1 MATRNLLFEI
11 GTEEIPARFMP
22 KALCDLKAYAAEEF
36 EAQHI
41 AHGEI
46 TTECTPRRLVLFVK
60 DVEEAQQDSVE
71 SFRGP
76 AVKVAFDEAGNA
88 TRAAE
93 GFARGKGLT
102 VDQLKR
108 VDVNGTEYLFAEV
121 STKGKN
127 AEEVLPAMLQTIINK
142 MSFGKSMYWA
152 DPTVRFARPV
162 RWIVALFGETVLPV
176 SFGKVTSSRTSCGHR
191 FMGASEIT
199 LKCACDYAK
208 AMEDNYV
215 VTDPKKREQMILD
228 GIHKIERELG
238 AKVEVDPDLLEEVV
252 FINEYPVPF
261 YGSFDKEFLEIPQ
274 EVLILSMAKNQR
286 YFPVQDANGKLMP
299 YFIGVSNNRAQDMQV
314 VREGNERVLRA
325 RLYDAAFFWKEDLQ
339 KSIDA
344 MALELKNV
352 TYQKQLGSVYE
363 KVERVRKLAVKLADI
378 TGHKELEADVD
389 RAAALAKFDVVS
401 SMVYEFADVQGVM
414 AREYAKKAGEKEAVA
429 VALYEQYLPAFAG
442 DALPK
447 GLIGA
452 ILGLAERADTIAAIF
467 KIGLEPTSS
476 QDPYGLRRAAR
487 CINEILWGLEL
498 DIDIEQLIKEAAAP
512 LALDEATLAKISEFL
527 RSRLLVQLKEKGL
540 SHEATMLA
548 MQTIPQRPLQAYR
561 MANALQ
567 KIACE
572 EWFAELITA
581 AVRVKNILAKAEGEN
596 IPASVREDK
605 LVCDAEREL
614 AKALDNLTAPA
625 QEAIKACDWGRLA
638 QLLSQLAPVIA
649 KFFEDV
655 LVMDKDADIR
665 ANRLALL
672 AKCQNFFMLIG
683 DFSLLK

>member
-22 KALCDLKAYAAEEF
+22 KALSDLKAYAAEEF

-93 GFARGKGLT
+93 GFAKGKGLT

-108 VDVNGTEYLFAEV
+108 VNVNGAEYLFAEV
-121 STKGKN
+121 STKGKTS
-127 AEEVLPAMLQTIINK
+127 EEILPTILQTIINK

-162 RWIVALFGETVLPV
+162 RWLVALFGDKVLPV
-176 SFGKVTSSRTSCGHR
+176 TFGKITSGRVSWGHR
-191 FMGASEIT
+191 FMGAREIS
-199 LKCACDYAK
+199 LEDADSYAK
-208 AMEDNYV
+208 AMEENCV
-215 VTDPKKREQMILD
+215 VTDPKVREKMILD
-228 GIHKIERELG
+228 GIHTIEKELG

-252 FINEYPVPF
+252 FLNEYPVPF
-261 YGSFDKEFLEIPQ
+261 YGSFDNSFLEIPQ

-299 YFIGVSNNRAQDMQV
+299 YFIGVSNNRAKDMSV

-325 RLYDAAFFWKEDLQ
+325 RLYDAAFFWKEDLA

-344 MALELKNV
+344 FAEELKNV
-352 TYQKQLGSVYE
+352 TYQKQLGTVYE
-363 KVERVRKLAVKLADI
+363 KVSRVRDLAVKLAKV
-378 TGHKELEADVD
+378 TGNEALETDVA
-389 RAAALAKFDVVS
+389 RAATLAKFDVVS
-401 SMVYEFADVQGVM
+401 SMVYEFAEVQGVM
-414 AREYAKKAGEKEAVA
+414 AREYARKAGEKDAVA

-447 GLIGA
+447 GIIGA

-487 CINEILWGLEL
+487 CINEIVWGLEL

-512 LALDEATLAKISEFL
+512 LALDDATLAKISEFL

-540 SHEATMLA
+540 SHEAVMLA
-548 MQTIPQRPLQAYR
+548 MQTIPQRPLQTFR

-567 KIACE
+567 KIAGE

-596 IPASVREDK
+596 IAAEIKDDK
-605 LVCDAEREL
+605 LVCDAERDL
-614 AKALDNLTAPA
+614 AKALDSLTAPA
-625 QEAIKACDWGRLA
+625 QEAIKACDWERLA

-672 AKCQNFFMLIG
+672 KKCQSFFMLIG